1 MAAVDLFETFIAR
14 MSEEARRT
22 LAAEIATRRKDL
34 LAARSEDARV
44 RIGSGKAFLRRRP
57 RVPAYFLTEMLPPP
71 SGWSTPLS

>member
-22 LAAEIATRRKDL
+22 LAAEITTRRKDL

-44 RIGSGKAFLRRRP
+44 RIAADFIEDLQSRAADTKR
-57 RVPAYFLTEMLPPP
+57 
-71 SGWSTPLS
+71 